1 MGETL
6 ASSLIFMGGLVT
18 AIASAA
24 GWIPVYRMARA
35 QRSLRVE
42 PARRRV
48 AIAAELFWLMAAAAV
63 AAFGL
68 SVIVV
73 AGVLGFGWPAWSL
86 LLPFGLLVGCAVL
99 GVWARANSQH
109 AS

>member
-6 ASSLIFMGGLVT
+6 ASSLILLGGLVT
-18 AIASAA
+18 AIASVA
-24 GWIPVYRMARA
+24 GWIPAYRMARA
-35 QRSLRVE
+35 QWSLGVE

-48 AIAAELFWLMAAAAV
+48 AVAAELFWLMAVAAV

-86 LLPFGLLVGCAVL
+86 LLPFGVLTGCVVL
-99 GVWARANSQH
+99 GVWARAYSQQTV
-109 AS
+109 